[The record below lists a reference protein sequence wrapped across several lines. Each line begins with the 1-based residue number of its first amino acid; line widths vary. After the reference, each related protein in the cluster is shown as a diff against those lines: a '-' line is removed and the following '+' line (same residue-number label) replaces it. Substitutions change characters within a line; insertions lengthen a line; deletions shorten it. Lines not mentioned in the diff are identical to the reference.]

1 MFGTTEIT
9 RLERYEVFV
18 QKVDSDEITSSISST
33 GKVGLD
39 SPELN
44 AENADLSFSAVGSLE
59 QIKACPAGRGDG
71 IKYLLSAT
79 TNIRIE
85 INQNSCQHF

>member
-18 QKVDSDEITSSISST
+18 QVVDHDELTSSISST
-33 GKVGLD
+33 GKVWRD
-39 SPELN
+39 SRELN
-44 AENADLSFSAVGSLE
+44 AENADLSFRAVGSLE
-59 QIKACPAGRGDG
+59 QITACPAGRGDG

-85 INQNSCQHF
+85 INQNTCQQF